1 MNLLE
6 KDYFG
11 LTFRDADNNK
21 VAVCLPVPACL
32 SSCLA
37 ERGSLLFQNWLDP
50 VKEMKKQ
57 IRGEQRRPPCFHA
70 GETSCSPAVLLRQVF
85 PGTFLLMSS
94 STLLTPPSCQRTSP
108 GA

>member
-21 VAVCLPVPACL
+21 VPVCLSACACL
-32 SSCLA
+32 SVCLA

-57 IRGEQRRPPCFHA
+57 IRGE
-70 GETSCSPAVLLRQVF
+70 
-85 PGTFLLMSS
+85 
-94 STLLTPPSCQRTSP
+94 
-108 GA
+108 